1 MSFAPLW
8 IPKWMSPCN
17 QNSLNALW
25 ILGTVHGCKL
35 DQGYVLRP
43 WGALVCRRNMTITTS
58 ICYGVCSVQSLSH
71 VRLFAT
77 AWTAAHQASLS
88 FTNSWSLLKLM
99 FIESVMP
106 SSLLILYR
114 PLLLLPSIFLSNKVF
129 SNE

>member
-1 MSFAPLW
+1 MSFAPLCL
-8 IPKWMSPCN
+8 PKWRSPCN
-17 QNSLNALW
+17 QNSLNAVW

-71 VRLFAT
+71 VRLFSTPWTT
-77 AWTAAHQASLS
+77 ACQASLS
-88 FTNSWSLLKLM
+88 FTNSWSLLKFM
-99 FIESVMP
+99 FIKSVMP
-106 SSLLILYR
+106 SSLLILYH
-114 PLLLLPSIFLSNKVF
+114 PLLLLPSIFPSNKVF